1 MAWFVRRW
9 LGGRSIAANE
19 PPDLRISFFPVDFLS
34 PSADPYLTTA
44 TLIRI
49 RPSPIN
55 GIASISRPFF
65 FIDFFTRFSFPE
77 IDNVT
82 AGRIAESRT
91 PTDDRW
97 QVSRRKFKLNSHF
110 FSCLERCVFHHQ
122 IFLGEY
128 LFVSFPFPTGTC
140 WVALGCNSVSRR
152 FLAALFTVCRP

>member
-19 PPDLRISFFPVDFLS
+19 PPDLRISFFPVDFLP

-55 GIASISRPFF
+55 GIASISRSFF

-91 PTDDRW
+91 PTDDR
-97 QVSRRKFKLNSHF
+97 
-110 FSCLERCVFHHQ
+110 
-122 IFLGEY
+122 
-128 LFVSFPFPTGTC
+128 
-140 WVALGCNSVSRR
+140 
-152 FLAALFTVCRP
+152 